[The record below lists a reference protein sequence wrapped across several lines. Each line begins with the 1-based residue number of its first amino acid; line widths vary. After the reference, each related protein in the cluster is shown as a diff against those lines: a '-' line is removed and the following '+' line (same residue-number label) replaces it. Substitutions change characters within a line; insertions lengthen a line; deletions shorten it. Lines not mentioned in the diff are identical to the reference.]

1 MKILACTDGSEQSKK
16 ALEKAV
22 LIAEGCKSEDVAVI
36 YVYEEKLDFSYL
48 PLFEVGAVTRDDV
61 TVEEIERFKK
71 IKAEQ
76 DAAKENI
83 LAEAAEIFENRGIK
97 VRKILV
103 QGHPAETIIA
113 VAEEE
118 NFELIVIGS
127 RGLGGL
133 QKLILGS
140 VSNAVLQEAKNCCV
154 LTVK

>member
-16 ALEKAV
+16 ALEKAAI
-22 LIAEGCKSEDVAVI
+22 IAAGCKSEDVAVI

-83 LAEAAEIFENRGIK
+83 LSEAAEIFENRGIK

>member
-16 ALEKAV
+16 ALEKAAI
-22 LIAEGCKSEDVAVI
+22 IAAGCKSEDVAVI

-83 LAEAAEIFENRGIK
+83 LSEAAEIFENRGIK

-118 NFELIVIGS
+118 KFELIVIGS

>member
-16 ALEKAV
+16 ALEKAA